1 MRSVIRRVEV
11 IEFDY
16 QLKARPGQTFHRYAV
31 RVGTEDGVEGSYVPI
46 WSAPPS
52 ALIQVRTLAER
63 LVGRSITEREL
74 IWDQANR
81 TQAKMDRIGAG
92 AIDIALW
99 DAQGKSLGA
108 PVVDLLGRFRS
119 RLPAY
124 ASTTGGCAT
133 PGDELGSPQSY
144 ADFAV
149 HCRDRHVPAY
159 KIHGPA
165 GGGLKDEIA
174 VITAVARAV
183 GDDMDI
189 MTDPGKRLPTLAQA
203 LKLGHACDEIGAYWW
218 EDPMRDNAP
227 FGHRILRQKV
237 RTPLLMTEMVRGLD
251 ARTEMA
257 LAGGTDFLR
266 ADPELDMGITGVM
279 KTAHFAEAI
288 GLDVEVHAAG
298 PAQRHCMGAIRNTNY
313 YELGLLHPTQGNPS
327 LPPVY
332 GPGYDETLNAV
343 GEDGC
348 VPVPEGPGLGVEYD
362 WERITRCATATHVF
376 DGGLHAR

>member
-1 MRSVIRRVEV
+1 VSSVIRRVEV

-16 QLKARPGQTFHRYAV
+16 QLTARPGRTFHRWAI
-31 RVGTEDGVEGSYVPI
+31 RIHTNDGVEGSYVPV

-52 ALIQVRTLAER
+52 ALQQALTLADQ
-63 LVGRSITEREL
+63 LIGRSIGEREL
-74 IWDQANR
+74 IWDQVNR
-81 TQAKMDRIGAG
+81 TQAKIDRVGAG

-99 DAQGKSLGA
+99 DALGKALGA
-108 PVVDLLGRFRS
+108 PIVDLLGRFRS
-119 RLPAY
+119 RLPVY
-124 ASTTGGCAT
+124 ASTNGGRAT
-133 PGDELGSPQSY
+133 PGDDLGSPASY
-144 ADFAV
+144 ADFAR
-149 HCRDRHVPAY
+149 HCRDRRVPAY

-174 VITAVARAV
+174 VLTAVAEAV
-183 GDDMDI
+183 GGDMDI

-203 LKLGHACDEIGAYWW
+203 LQLGRVCDEVGAYWW

-227 FGHRILRQKV
+227 FGHRILREKV

-251 ARTEMA
+251 ARAEMA
-257 LAGGTDFLR
+257 LQGGTDFLR

-298 PAQRHCMGAIRNTNY
+298 PAQRHCMAAIRNTNY
-313 YELGLLHPTQGNPS
+313 YELGLLHPTQGNAL

-332 GPGYDETLNAV
+332 GPGYDETLDAV

-348 VPVPEGPGLGVEYD
+348 VAVPEGPGLGVDYD
-362 WERITRCATATHVF
+362 WERILGSATATHVSQ
-376 DGGLHAR
+376 ARL